1 MKSSGVFAS
10 LSIVILSGISLSF
23 LLIADSSTVTADA
36 EPRQTPIP
44 LKITK
49 IVFDP
54 PRACHRCLPHRGFTF
69 PEGPESEGCTDEVK
83 VIAFTNRPLSDGEEL
98 YHFVTNGHLFKKGP
112 DTIWKVPRGD
122 VSHKIDVAG
131 GIGHVLTTSFETASV
146 DSVEVT
152 CDYPCECPTVR
163 VHGPQGT
170 VSPGNKIIFEGFT
183 IGGSQYT
190 SSFSWLIEGGEV
202 VTAKN
207 ASSVVVKVGSAG
219 KVKANFR
226 YTGDEGCNCDAIAS
240 AEVDVV
246 SE

>member
-23 LLIADSSTVTADA
+23 LLIADSSTVAVDA

-54 PRACHRCLPHRGFTF
+54 PSACHRCLPRRGFAF
-69 PEGPESEGCTDEVK
+69 PEGPESEGCTDEVR
-83 VIAFTNRPLSDGEEL
+83 VIASTNRPLSDGEEL

-122 VSHKIDVAG
+122 ESHKIDVAG

-146 DSVEVT
+146 ESVEII
-152 CDYPCECPTVR
+152 CDYPCECPTIR
-163 VHGPQGT
+163 VNGPEGT
-170 VSPGNKIIFEGFT
+170 VSPGDKIIFEGLA
-183 IGGSQYT
+183 IGGGQYT
-190 SSFSWLIEGGEV
+190 SSFAWEIEGGEALSANDASSIV
-202 VTAKN
+202 VTA
-207 ASSVVVKVGSAG
+207 GSAG
-219 KVKANFR
+219 KIKATFR
-226 YTGDEGCNCDAIAS
+226 YRGDEGCNCDAIAS

-246 SE
+246 SK